1 MNEQEILGRKSG
13 SGFYLYSKNK
23 RGKLLP
29 NPKLPKIYRRAKY
42 KSSINEMS
50 DRMNLVMLN
59 EAARC
64 LEEGVVGSP
73 MDVDFGMI
81 AGTGWAPFRGGPLHY
96 ADSIGARNIVDKL
109 EHLASGLDERFEP
122 CEYLLDLARKNKTFY
137 TEPDRSSSS
146 LSSNIKERIAQ

>member
-1 MNEQEILGRKSG
+1 
-13 SGFYLYSKNK
+13 
-23 RGKLLP
+23 
-29 NPKLPKIYRRAKY
+29 
-42 KSSINEMS
+42 MS

-137 TEPDRSSSS
+137 TEPPARFPHSHPTLRKGSPNENYGTRNQTS
-146 LSSNIKERIAQ
+146 KEPSISPGIRRKKDKPWKSPRMHAVRV